1 MRAFDKLTGSILVL
15 EQENIDTDQII
26 PARFLTA
33 TDFDGMGEHAFADW
47 RYDADGTP
55 RPGHVLNSARAQ
67 QCPILVGG
75 HNFGCGSSREHAPHA
90 LLGFGFRVVIS
101 SQIADI
107 FRNNSQNVGLLPVVL
122 EQEQHARLLQMDG
135 EEITV
140 DLEQC
145 TVSFTAA
152 GGKGQTW
159 SFDIDPFARH
169 CLLRGLDRLDFL
181 LHAEDSITAYEER
194 T

>member
-1 MRAFDKLTGSILVL
+1 MRAFDKLTGPVLVL

-33 TDFDGMGEHAFADW
+33 TDFDGFGEHAFADW
-47 RYDADGTP
+47 RYDASGQP
-55 RPGHVLNSARAQ
+55 YPGHVLNTARAQ
-67 QCPILVGG
+67 RSPILVAG

-107 FRNNSQNVGLLPVVL
+107 FRNNCQNVGLLPVVL
-122 EQEQHARLLQMDG
+122 EPEQHAQLLQMDG
-135 EEITV
+135 EEVTV
-140 DLEQC
+140 NLERC
-145 TVSFTAA
+145 TVTAS
-152 GGKGQTW
+152 GECW
-159 SFDIDPFARH
+159 SFEIDPFARH
-169 CLLRGLDRLDFL
+169 CLLRGLDRFDFL
-181 LHAEDSITAYEER
+181 RQAEPSITAYEER

>member
-1 MRAFDKLTGSILVL
+1 MEAFKNLTGPILVL

-33 TDFDGMGEHAFADW
+33 TDFDGIGDHLFADW
-47 RYDADGTP
+47 RLDADGNP
-55 RPGHVLNSARAQ
+55 VPGHVLNEPRARRS
-67 QCPILVGG
+67 PILVAG

-122 EQEQHARLLQMDG
+122 EAEQHARLLEMDG
-135 EEITV
+135 EEICV

-145 TVSFTAA
+145 EVSVRDADGSEQSWPF
-152 GGKGQTW
+152 
-159 SFDIDPFARH
+159 SIDPFARH
-169 CLLRGLDRLDFL
+169 CLLRGLDRFDFL
-181 LHAEDSITAYEER
+181 NQAEDAIAAYEKNL
-194 T
+194 